1 MQRLELLNS
10 QRLGTIKR
18 LCGKLGGRPQVTRT
32 EEELEDCSMSTA
44 WHCQDSMT
52 RRVAAAIG
60 EVGTESEITTVALM
74 DAIFQGGYL
83 SAVWESELMWSERMP
98 WLQQMRDDLA
108 ISWSAQLS
116 MEIRDKLLI
125 SYDKMDELR
134 FMLSHHRVGKQLRP
148 RTWAINPWNGERVS
162 YPMPIR
168 PRCGV
173 LGWTKLVSA
182 AQQRYGLTMDKA
194 GRIAQRSYA
203 KTVGLQVVRDDAR
216 GNLA

>member
-1 MQRLELLNS
+1 MK
-10 QRLGTIKR
+10 T
-18 LCGKLGGRPQVTRT
+18 
-32 EEELEDCSMSTA
+32 
-44 WHCQDSMT
+44 
-52 RRVAAAIG
+52 
-60 EVGTESEITTVALM
+60 
-74 DAIFQGGYL
+74 
-83 SAVWESELMWSERMP
+83 
-98 WLQQMRDDLA
+98 
-108 ISWSAQLS
+108 
-116 MEIRDKLLI
+116 RDKLLI

-148 RTWAINPWNGERVS
+148 RTWAINPWNSERVS

-194 GRIAQRSYA
+194 GRIAQRSHA

-216 GNLA
+216 GILREITASEPLVCVIGADGTGVGKRSMMHVSSSIVRQPIRPVCL